1 VGNRLF
7 KLLLD
12 RFKTP
17 ERVLT
22 SSVDEL
28 ISLGGINK
36 PLALAILNHKIPEQV
51 KQDYSIVRKKGYR
64 IVTLTDPDYPYLLL
78 QIYDPPPFLYVHGTL
93 GSSRKNISVVGSRA
107 ATSYGMVATRRL
119 CADLAFNGITV
130 VSGMARG
137 IDTAAHTGALS
148 GGGRTIAVFGSG
160 LENIYPLENKELFDK
175 IAQNGAVI
183 SEFPLL
189 TKPLAYNFPKRNR
202 IISGISLGTV
212 VVEATKKSGSL
223 ITARFAAEHNREV
236 FAVPGNINSPKS
248 SGTHNL
254 IKQGA
259 KLVENAKDILE
270 EILNITVEPDTEN
283 YNDDDKLSLEFLSL
297 SSEEKLVLD
306 NLTSYSVHM
315 DELVR
320 AVPMRP
326 GQLSGILLGL
336 ELKGLVSQLPGKFF
350 LKQDSET

>member
-1 VGNRLF
+1 MGNRLF

-12 RFKTP
+12 HFKTP
-17 ERVLT
+17 ERILD

-28 ISLGGINK
+28 IALGGINK
-36 PLALAILNHKIPEQV
+36 TLASAILNHGVSEQV
-51 KQDYSIVRKKGYR
+51 KQDYAIVREKGYS

-78 QIYDPPPFLYVHGTL
+78 QIYDPPPFLYVYGTL

-119 CADLAFNGITV
+119 CADLASHGITV

-137 IDTAAHTGALS
+137 IDTAAHTGALN

-160 LENIYPLENKELFDK
+160 LENIYPLENKELFHK

-183 SEFPLL
+183 SEFPVL

-212 VVEATKKSGSL
+212 VVEATRKSGSL

-236 FAVPGNINSPKS
+236 FAVPGNINSGKS

-270 EILNITVEPDTEN
+270 EILDIMVEPDTGN
-283 YNDDDKLSLEFLSL
+283 HNDDKLSHEILSL
-297 SSEEKLVLD
+297 SSEEKLVWDSLS
-306 NLTSYSVHM
+306 SYSVHM

-320 AVPMRP
+320 AVPMQP

-336 ELKGLVSQLPGKFF
+336 ELKGLVTQLPGKFF
-350 LKQDSET
+350 LKQEQ